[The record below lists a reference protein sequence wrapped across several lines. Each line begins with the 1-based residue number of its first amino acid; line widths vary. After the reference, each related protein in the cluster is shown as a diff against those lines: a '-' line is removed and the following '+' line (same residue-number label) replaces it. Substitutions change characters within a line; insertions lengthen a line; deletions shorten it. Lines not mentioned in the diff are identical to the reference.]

1 MKIDCHCHLFLP
13 RIIENCAAKSGLIEE
28 IKLDVEGAR
37 DRIGPEVLEESA
49 ARNGIDAC
57 ILMPTAMPGGVK
69 RENDRHLAAAAGFS
83 RIESCATL
91 HPEMKDMETEIT
103 RVLELGA
110 AGFKFSSFSQRFD
123 LSSKCTARMFELIQK
138 AASGAKKPAV
148 VLDTFT
154 KADVYFGADHAHVT
168 TPRKLAMVVERFPEI
183 NFVGAHM
190 GGLAADFKEIVR
202 HLKPAPNLY
211 LDTSNATHTLE
222 QDEFRELV
230 EIHGTGHVMFGTDW
244 PWFGHEEETGL
255 MSSIIN
261 SMYEDGS
268 CVSRIWGFNS
278 EEVFNLTHIFVTQ
291 EHIS

>member
-1 MKIDCHCHLFLP
+1 MKIDCHCHLFP
-13 RIIENCAAKSGLIEE
+13 PAIIENCAAKSGLIEE
-28 IKLDVEGAR
+28 IMLDVEGAR

-49 ARNGIDAC
+49 ERNGIDAC

-69 RENDRHLAAAAGFS
+69 RENDRHLAAAAGFG

-91 HPEMKDMETEIT
+91 HPDMKGMETEIK

-110 AGFKFSSFSQRFD
+110 TGFKFSSFSQRFD
-123 LSSKCTARMFELIQK
+123 LSSKSTARMFERIQK
-138 AASGAKKPAV
+138 SASGVKKAAV

-154 KADVYFGADHAHVT
+154 KADVYFGADPAHVT
-168 TPRKLAMVVERFPEI
+168 TPKKLAEVVGRFPEI

-190 GGLAADFKEIVR
+190 GGLAANISEIVR

-222 QDEFRELV
+222 QDEFHKLL

-244 PWFGHEEETGL
+244 PWFGHEREIEII
-255 MSSIIN
+255 SS
-261 SMYEDGS
+261 
-268 CVSRIWGFNS
+268 
-278 EEVFNLTHIFVTQ
+278 FNLTSKYGTVAEGKIFGVNAALIYD
-291 EHIS
+291 ISV